1 MAKKLQVFV
10 SSTFL
15 DLKEERQAA
24 VAGILLAGH
33 IPAGMELFTAGDEA
47 QMEVIKRWIRES
59 DVYMLIL
66 GARYGTLEP
75 KSGKSY
81 TQLEYEYAAELGKPS
96 FAVVMSGSL
105 YDDRKS
111 NPSVVESPES
121 RCLYDDFRAQVL
133 SKISS
138 SFENNDQIKLGILG
152 SLRDIADRPNL
163 MGWVRASEVPSVQP
177 LVAELSALQA
187 ERDALKVQLAARP
200 SALAINGRELAGID
214 DSVPLS
220 ILYKTE
226 SNGTKRSLSVTTTW
240 RSIFHIV
247 SPFLYEFPNDT
258 LLSMKVAKKLF
269 VDAKSYEP
277 YTAEIDA
284 DSWGTVKIQFEAL
297 GLTTYQY
304 LKSVGG
310 SMNLYWHATEAGK
323 QLAAAVRVVY
333 KA

>member
-66 GARYGTLEP
+66 GARYGTVER
-75 KSGKSY
+75 KTGKSY

-96 FAVVMSGSL
+96 FAVVMSGEL
-105 YDDRKS
+105 YDDRRNS
-111 NPSVVESPES
+111 QNLIESPES
-121 RCLYDDFRAQVL
+121 RGLYSEFRDKVL

-152 SLRDIADRPNL
+152 SLKDIADRPNL

-177 LVAELSALQA
+177 LVAELSSLQA
-187 ERDALKVQLAARP
+187 ERDALKAQLAARP
-200 SALAINGRELAGID
+200 TTLAPNGQELAGID
-214 DSVPLS
+214 DTVSLS
-220 ILYKTE
+220 ILFKTE
-226 SNGTKRSLSVTTTW
+226 SNGTKRSMSVATTW
-240 RSIFHIV
+240 RTIFHIV
-247 SPFLYEFPNDT
+247 SPFFYEFPNDD
-258 LLSMKVAKKLF
+258 LLSMRVAKKLF
-269 VDAKSYEP
+269 VGSKGYEP
-277 YTAEIDA
+277 YTAEIDP

-297 GLTTYQY
+297 GLVSYQY
-304 LKSVGG
+304 SKSVAG
-310 SMNLYWHATEAGK
+310 SMQLYWHVTEAGK
-323 QLAAAVRVVY
+323 QLAAAVRAVY

>member
-1 MAKKLQVFV
+1 M

-47 QMEVIKRWIRES
+47 QMVVIKRWIQES

-75 KSGKSY
+75 KTGKSY

-96 FAVVMSGSL
+96 FAIVISGAL
-105 YDDRKS
+105 YS
-111 NPSVVESPES
+111 ESQGKEESAEAPES
-121 RCLYDDFRAQVL
+121 RIMYDSFRRQVL

-152 SLRDIADRPNL
+152 SLKDIADRPNL

-177 LVAELSALQA
+177 LVEELSSLQA
-187 ERDALKVQLAARP
+187 ERDNLKAQLAMRP
-200 SALAINGRELAGID
+200 VTLAANGRELAGLD
-214 DSVPLS
+214 DTISLS
-220 ILYKTE
+220 IIYKAE
-226 SNGTKRSLSVTTTW
+226 SNGSKRSTTVNTSW
-240 RSIFHIV
+240 RAILHIV
-247 SPFLYEFPNDT
+247 SPLFYEFPNDG
-258 LLSMKVAKKLF
+258 LLRMKVAKKLF
-269 VDAKSYEP
+269 IGSKAYEP
-277 YTAEIDA
+277 YTAEVDP

-297 GLTTYQY
+297 GLVTYKY
-304 LKSVGG
+304 LQSTGG
-310 SMNLYWHATEAGK
+310 SMHLYWYATEAGK
-323 QLAAAVRVVY
+323 QLGAAIRAVY
-333 KA
+333 K